1 MQNQNKLNKMVLA
14 ALGLLLIP
22 LLSEANAA
30 SNPNL
35 YVSAEN
41 PFYDNHFAGSMVI
54 EVVVSD
60 PNLSDTDEGKGEPD
74 VTLNGNALRMVQ
86 AGDGKWYAYFANVDK
101 AKTADQ
107 IASDTLVSG
116 EGLDFGV
123 FCGRDTISL
132 GPSFSETDGIALP
145 KDTMTGSTNGN
156 SGFNTCTGAPS
167 GSIINNVVRNPRS
180 INTNSAVPTGQIGL
194 DDDAWP
200 IIQLYS
206 FSSNVVIQY
215 NAAGGTQQVTLQYD
229 DIPNISLSLDRADYP
244 PGSEVFVTIHDIQLN
259 QDPTARDSWTFNV
272 GSPQATFYAAFTE
285 NGANAANGAA
295 GLTNLVSK
303 LASLGFDN
311 NGKISMNLGSVADLK
326 ENGFQSDEV
335 TDGGPN
341 TYTQI
346 VTFVE
351 SQPNTGIFEN
361 FDFGNEANIMVLSTT
376 PRGQAATIEYNSKS
390 ASIVSGQGTASV
402 NLGTTQVLSGQKIPV
417 TVTDSDQ
424 NINSGARDRLEVFRS
439 SAIIPSLTIGSPI
452 TLEDAD
458 DVQIY
463 NPAAEPPVGGVSV
476 SSSVNDT
483 NSDRLILDTR
493 PSTGIANQNFEQI
506 SIDLDLTATDLQSL
520 LIDVSVANNFGTNW
534 INYDFRSLEKQLG
547 ITDFSDTSMSLY
559 FGLGDLTPITIVD
572 VGDMTGAQGFIQF
585 DDADVDLIS
594 SESGSVFLVINFD
607 ESANS
612 APQGAISTETDTQ
625 PIVFDLFSFG
635 TKNNVDVNNAIYRF
649 ELQETST
656 NTGIFTGTLEYL
668 IANQL
673 NQYDANTIRTL
684 RTIDDDVKFFVN
696 QRLIDEKGINIAY
709 SDVSQV
715 GSTEI
720 SSSKTDINTHSGVV
734 SLTAK
739 AFRFGQ
745 PVTVVLNDPDLNVKH
760 DGIDIYSVIDDPA
773 SANVDTVGTTGGG
786 ILLEVLIKDIRY
798 KRCTINGTEHG
809 GLAASGFSL
818 VETGPNT
825 GRFQGV
831 FKLPSQIC
839 NKDGTKLISSAGG
852 IIDLKY
858 HDFRDSSGQQNIFS
872 LSKGATSTP
881 TSPPVSNAAKPELKT
896 PAIPSWIKSNAERW
910 SSGVI
915 SDTEFID
922 AIEFLAKEKIIAV
935 KKNQSLEQSKSVPDW
950 IKKTAS
956 WWADSLISDEDFA
969 KGLEYLVNTGVIRL

>member
-1 MQNQNKLNKMVLA
+1 MVLA

-22 LLSEANAA
+22 LLSEASAA

-41 PFYDNHFAGSMVI
+41 SLYNNHFTGSMVI

-101 AKTADQ
+101 AKIADQ
-107 IASDTLVSG
+107 ISLDAGVAG

-123 FCGRDTISL
+123 FCGRNTISL

-167 GSIINNVVRNPRS
+167 GAIINNVVRNSRS

-229 DIPNISLSLDRADYP
+229 DIPNISLSLDRTDYP
-244 PGSEVFVTIHDIQLN
+244 TGSEVFVTIADMQLN

-285 NGANAANGAA
+285 NGANAANGAT

-303 LASLGFDN
+303 LSSLGFDN
-311 NGKISMNLGSVADLK
+311 NGKISMSLESIADLK
-326 ENGFQSDEV
+326 ENGFQSDEA
-335 TDGGPN
+335 TDGFT

-361 FDFGNEANIMVLSTT
+361 FDFSNESNIGILSTA
-376 PRGQAATIEYNSKS
+376 PRGQTATITYNSKS
-390 ASIVSGQGTASV
+390 ASIVSGLGTASV

-452 TLEDAD
+452 TLEGAD
-458 DVQIY
+458 SVKIANST
-463 NPAAEPPVGGVSV
+463 NPLTGGTSV
-476 SSSVNDT
+476 SSSVPDT
-483 NSDRLILDTR
+483 NSDRLVLDTR
-493 PSTGIANQNFEQI
+493 PSSGISNQIFERI
-506 SIDLDLTATDLQSL
+506 VLDLGVTATDLKSL
-520 LIDVSVANNFGTNW
+520 LIDVSAANNFGTNW

-547 ITDFSDTSMSLY
+547 ITDFSDTRISLY
-559 FGLGDLTPITIVD
+559 FGLTDSSPVTLLSAGRL
-572 VGDMTGAQGFIQF
+572 TGAQGFIQN
-585 DDADVDLIS
+585 DTAATLIS
-594 SESGSVFLVINFD
+594 SKSGQAFLVIDFD
-607 ESANS
+607 ASNNS
-612 APQGAISTETDTQ
+612 SPQGSISTEADTQ
-625 PIVFDLFSFG
+625 PIVLDLFSFG
-635 TKNNVDVNNAIYRF
+635 TKSNVDVNNAIYRF

-656 NTGIFTGTLEYL
+656 NSGIFSGTLEYL
-668 IANQL
+668 IVNQL

-684 RTIDDDVKFFVN
+684 RTIDEDVKFFVN

-715 GSTEI
+715 GVTEG

-745 PVTVVLNDPDLNVKH
+745 PVTVILNDPDLNVKH

-773 SANVDTVGTTGGG
+773 SENVDTVGTTGGG

-798 KRCTINGTEHG
+798 KRCTVNGVEYG

-839 NKDGTKLISSAGG
+839 NEGGTKLISSAGG
-852 IIDLKY
+852 TIDLKY

-872 LSKGATSTP
+872 LNKDATYTS
-881 TSPPVSNAAKPELKT
+881 TSPPTPSPTKPELET
-896 PAIPSWIKSNAERW
+896 PAIPSWIKSNAEWW
-910 SSGVI
+910 STGVI
-915 SDTEFID
+915 SDSEFID
-922 AIEFLAKEKIIAV
+922 SIEFLAKEKIIVV
-935 KKNQSLEQSKSVPDW
+935 KKSQSLEQSKSVPDW

-956 WWADSLISDEDFA
+956 WWADGLISDEDFT
-969 KGLEYLVNTGVIRL
+969 KGLEYLVNIGAIRI